1 MLCASFWREVPTM
14 RGSRTEDRQR
24 LRPLL
29 SGSTRASSRTCS
41 TPVPIPSSGPSRQS
55 RSRHSSTFRRCSR
68 CSSGRPRPDCE
79 KEVRWPPPGPDR
91 TRCRSAS
98 ETQTATERG
107 LTPQVA
113 VRSRSPARQPP
124 LGEWPLVAAEDE
136 ARGHD
141 PDRLIIPTADPSPVF
156 HRQKSLFDS
165 VVGYLGVTRGSL
177 FDSVVGVGTARGAG
191 LARGDSR
198 MFQGGCGRVSVVAGD
213 RPPAGAGRCGPGRGP
228 VWWVV
233 RGWPG
238 RGADSPFGWC
248 VGHPGNYSTL
258 TAPPRTSWAAVLPVY
273 LGFLCLR
280 GTAGGRSATTVGEHI
295 MRKIQVKLF
304 GPTTVITAD
313 GTALSDLGGIK
324 PRQVLEILAL
334 AVGTPVSKD
343 RLVEQLWGDNPPRT
357 YTGTLESYISL
368 LRRKMGIARGRGSA
382 LATTSNGYLLDAT
395 QVEVDLDQFRRLTR
409 SAPGTRPGDALA
421 ATEQA
426 LGLITGEL
434 LASEP
439 YAEWAGDERAQ
450 FATEYLTA
458 CNRAAD
464 HALHAGDPHT
474 AIPLA
479 RAANQPD
486 QISETAWQLLIR
498 GLSATGARSEALRAY
513 LDLRAT
519 LIEALG
525 TEPSTT
531 SRALYLDLLAED
543 RDQTTPATSI
553 NEVKTLLALLRD
565 ALDDLPHLDLS
576 VNDRKLTARAERLV
590 AAA

>member
-1 MLCASFWREVPTM
+1 
-14 RGSRTEDRQR
+14 
-24 LRPLL
+24 
-29 SGSTRASSRTCS
+29 
-41 TPVPIPSSGPSRQS
+41 
-55 RSRHSSTFRRCSR
+55 
-68 CSSGRPRPDCE
+68 
-79 KEVRWPPPGPDR
+79 
-91 TRCRSAS
+91 
-98 ETQTATERG
+98 
-107 LTPQVA
+107 
-113 VRSRSPARQPP
+113 
-124 LGEWPLVAAEDE
+124 
-136 ARGHD
+136 
-141 PDRLIIPTADPSPVF
+141 
-156 HRQKSLFDS
+156 
-165 VVGYLGVTRGSL
+165 
-177 FDSVVGVGTARGAG
+177 
-191 LARGDSR
+191 
-198 MFQGGCGRVSVVAGD
+198 
-213 RPPAGAGRCGPGRGP
+213 
-228 VWWVV
+228 
-233 RGWPG
+233 
-238 RGADSPFGWC
+238 
-248 VGHPGNYSTL
+248 
-258 TAPPRTSWAAVLPVY
+258 
-273 LGFLCLR
+273 
-280 GTAGGRSATTVGEHI
+280 

-409 SAPGTRPGDALA
+409 PAPSTRPGDALA
-421 ATEQA
+421 GTQQA

-464 HALHAGDPHT
+464 HAMHAGDPHT
-474 AIPLA
+474 AITLA
-479 RAANQPD
+479 RAAIETD

-498 GLSATGARSEALRAY
+498 ALSATGARSEALRAY

-525 TEPSTT
+525 TEPSPT

>member
-1 MLCASFWREVPTM
+1 
-14 RGSRTEDRQR
+14 
-24 LRPLL
+24 
-29 SGSTRASSRTCS
+29 
-41 TPVPIPSSGPSRQS
+41 
-55 RSRHSSTFRRCSR
+55 
-68 CSSGRPRPDCE
+68 
-79 KEVRWPPPGPDR
+79 
-91 TRCRSAS
+91 
-98 ETQTATERG
+98 
-107 LTPQVA
+107 
-113 VRSRSPARQPP
+113 
-124 LGEWPLVAAEDE
+124 
-136 ARGHD
+136 
-141 PDRLIIPTADPSPVF
+141 
-156 HRQKSLFDS
+156 
-165 VVGYLGVTRGSL
+165 
-177 FDSVVGVGTARGAG
+177 
-191 LARGDSR
+191 
-198 MFQGGCGRVSVVAGD
+198 
-213 RPPAGAGRCGPGRGP
+213 
-228 VWWVV
+228 
-233 RGWPG
+233 
-238 RGADSPFGWC
+238 
-248 VGHPGNYSTL
+248 
-258 TAPPRTSWAAVLPVY
+258 
-273 LGFLCLR
+273 
-280 GTAGGRSATTVGEHI
+280 

-343 RLVEQLWGDNPPRT
+343 RLVEQLWGDHPPRT

-395 QVEVDLDQFRRLTR
+395 QVEVDLDQFRRLTHP
-409 SAPGTRPGDALA
+409 APGTRPGDALA
-421 ATEQA
+421 GTQQA
-426 LGLITGEL
+426 LSLITGEL

-450 FATEYLTA
+450 FATEYLTT

-474 AIPLA
+474 AITLA
-479 RAANQPD
+479 RAAIETD

-498 GLSATGARSEALRAY
+498 ALSATGARSEALRAY